1 MAMMDTP
8 ITKLLRIILG
18 IALVAAL
25 VIYVIKP

>member
-1 MAMMDTP
+1 MMDTP